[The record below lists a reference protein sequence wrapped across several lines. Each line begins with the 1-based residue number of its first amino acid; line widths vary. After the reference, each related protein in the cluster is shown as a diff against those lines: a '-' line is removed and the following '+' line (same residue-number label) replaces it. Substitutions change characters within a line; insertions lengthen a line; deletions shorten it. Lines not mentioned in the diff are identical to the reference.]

1 MLTLPRL
8 SYVKPS
14 KFTAMAIIEN
24 MWLRKSKKRL
34 GGAVLYQAME
44 QTRVRELAS
53 SVANPRTASQ
63 MGQRVKWANL
73 VNFYRANADW
83 MKYAYE
89 TKSANQSEYNK
100 FMSLNVADSQ
110 VFFTKQQAAAGSSV
124 VCPYIMTQ
132 GSLPS
137 IEFTEESGSW
147 PSNIYFPQGFFL
159 LPTTTIAEFSQY
171 AIQQNPAIRQGDQLS
186 FIRFTQM
193 FNSDTGYPY
202 VIVRKYEL
210 VFDIS
215 STELVGSYLPLDY
228 IGVLNVGTPNQL
240 GVIDSG
246 LAGGFLLCLSRT
258 QGGKT
263 LVSSQRIITT
273 RMDATIAAYSSAQ
286 QLAAAVASYGEN
298 ADAFLSSTS
307 ANINSQAPT
316 PLAIVG
322 VVIGTQ
328 FFSPGSVVDL
338 HSVVSGGDAVRI
350 VFNSSLADRTVDSV
364 RFYDTVSSTNF
375 DTPTINGTNV
385 ESTFA
390 AGASFAEGRYLVSI
404 LVRLSGGLYTAQYQA
419 PLDPNNSED

>member
-1 MLTLPRL
+1 
-8 SYVKPS
+8 
-14 KFTAMAIIEN
+14 MAIIEN

-73 VNFYRANADW
+73 VSFYRANANW

-100 FMSLNVADSQ
+100 FMQLNVANSQ
-110 VFFTKQQAAAGSSV
+110 VFFTKQQAAAGSAI

-147 PSNIYFPQGFFL
+147 PCNIYFPNSFTL
-159 LPTTTIAEFSQY
+159 LPTTTVAEFSQS
-171 AIQQNPAIRQGDQLS
+171 AIQQNPAIRNKDQLS

-215 STELVGSYLPLDY
+215 STALVGSFLPLDY
-228 IGVLNVGTPNQL
+228 IGVLNVGSPKQL

-246 LAGGFLLCLSRT
+246 LAGGFIMILSRT
-258 QGGKT
+258 QNGKT
-263 LVSSQRIITT
+263 YVSSQRIITSQ
-273 RMDATIAAYSSAQ
+273 MDAILSQYGSQ
-286 QLAAAVASYGEN
+286 EQLAAAVASYGEN
-298 ADAFLSSTS
+298 ADAFLSSTT
-307 ANINSQAPT
+307 ADTNSEAPT

-322 VVIGTQ
+322 VESLDRILL
-328 FFSPGSVVDL
+328 PGSRVLCSTAFQAGEDVSIMFSDELGDETPSTATFVTTQKNFVVN
-338 HSVVSGGDAVRI
+338 SVTVAENVVSGTVPSATIFGEDERLVYVTVRT
-350 VFNSSLADRTVDSV
+350 DRGI
-364 RFYDTVSSTNF
+364 YLCQ
-375 DTPTINGTNV
+375 
-385 ESTFA
+385 FA
-390 AGASFAEGRYLVSI
+390 G
-404 LVRLSGGLYTAQYQA
+404 
-419 PLDPNNSED
+419 